1 MKSERYDN
9 GEIWLELHVSQSCI
23 LQTICTNDFMDRST
37 TNAVR
42 HYSKL
47 QSSREDTNNSEIK
60 QSKTWYGQT
69 QNAEVESSRSFWR
82 IQLSLVLQ
90 SIGLSIRPKF
100 ESQHTAIL
108 QNAAKICEVHR
119 ATLRAA
125 RGAAIQSSIWS
136 NRMIASYRT
145 QSHKR
150 ASYRTQIAISR

>member
-9 GEIWLELHVSQSCI
+9 GEIWFELHVSQSCI

-69 QNAEVESSRSFWR
+69 QNAEVESSRWFWR
-82 IQLSLVLQ
+82 IQSSLVLQ

-100 ESQHTAIL
+100 ESQQIRKKDWKQCFLFHSTIFR
-108 QNAAKICEVHR
+108 KCPVTHR
-119 ATLRAA
+119 SHHFV
-125 RGAAIQSSIWS
+125 SSRES
-136 NRMIASYRT
+136 VGPFCGSSRFANLKTRT
-145 QSHKR
+145 VP
-150 ASYRTQIAISR
+150 